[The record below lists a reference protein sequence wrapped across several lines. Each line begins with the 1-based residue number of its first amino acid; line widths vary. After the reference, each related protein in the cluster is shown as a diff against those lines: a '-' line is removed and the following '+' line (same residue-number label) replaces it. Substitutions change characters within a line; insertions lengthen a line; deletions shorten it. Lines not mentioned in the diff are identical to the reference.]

1 MSENTPPE
9 APSES
14 PQETP
19 EADAQ
24 TPQADPQA
32 GGDSQNGITPTET
45 NGGTNGG
52 APPPADTG
60 GGGLSESGSFISL
73 EQEMRTSYL
82 DYAMSV
88 IVARALPD
96 ARDGLK
102 PVQRRI
108 LHAMKEGGYDWNRP
122 FRKSSRIVGDVMSK
136 YHPHGDSPIYEAMV
150 RMAQDF
156 TMRLPLVSGQGNFG
170 SMDDD
175 PPAAMRYTEA
185 RLAKA
190 ASVALLEDLD
200 RDTVDFQS
208 NYDETAKEPTVL
220 PARFPN
226 LLVNGAQ
233 GIAVGMATN
242 IPPHN
247 LGEVLTACRA
257 LLKDP
262 NLTTEALLEY
272 VKGPDFP
279 TGGILLGRQQLRS
292 AYKTGHGG
300 LRAWARVEVEEAG
313 GRASKKGDKSEASEK
328 GDTGEKE
335 GGKAVKAGG
344 RDRLV
349 ITEVPPGVS
358 KGRLLERLA
367 QAVRDKTVEGISDI
381 RDESARGS
389 VRVVI
394 DLKRGAM
401 SEVVLNTLRHHTP
414 LQTSV
419 GFNML
424 AIDDGRP
431 RVLPLKDALA
441 RFVAFREEVVVRR
454 TSWFLARA
462 RQRAHLVLG
471 LVVAVSEIDEVIRII
486 RAAANPYEARAG
498 LLARTWSAEGLDEVL
513 TLIADPEQQIGADG
527 SYRLSDAQARGIL
540 ELRLQRLTGLE
551 RDKLAEELRTL
562 RGEIEE
568 NLEILRVREKT
579 LAIVDAEFAEVIENF
594 ATPRRT
600 ELRDE
605 FGEQTTEDL
614 IPREQVVVT
623 MTHGGYIK
631 RTPLDTYRAQRRG
644 GKGRSGMAI
653 YEDDFVSRAFVTDSH
668 TPLLFFS
675 SGGMV
680 YRLKAW
686 RLPEGGPNTR
696 GKALVNL
703 LPLKQEET
711 ISAILAMPAD
721 PATWDKTDVIFATD
735 SGTVRRNQLAD
746 FVRINANGKIAMRLD
761 KGVSLVG
768 VSLAEEGDDVLLATA
783 SGRALRFPI
792 SALRVFSS
800 RNSMGVK
807 GIRLAASVGGGGDK
821 QEKDS
826 VIALTI
832 LRHSEAT
839 MEERTSYLKE
849 SRARRIAAGS
859 NGVPTGAGDGGQVEE
874 EEIEE
879 DEDETEGAT
888 GAAISPLSEERYAT
902 LAEAEQFLFSLTADG
917 YGKRVSSYNYPIK
930 GRGGMGVRNG
940 RALDKGGA
948 KTVAFFAVESGD
960 DLMLITDAGRMIR
973 TPADSVSAVGRVTRG
988 VRVLHIDE
996 DGAENLVSAARIT
1009 EEASVRD
1016 AENESQGESENESVS
1031 ESENTESTD
1040 STGEGDGQ

>member
-1 MSENTPPE
+1 MTSEDTSPVADEPLEAPVAPQNGSEGADGGNGAGGSGMGSNGAEGATPP
-9 APSES
+9 
-14 PQETP
+14 PQ
-19 EADAQ
+19 
-24 TPQADPQA
+24 
-32 GGDSQNGITPTET
+32 
-45 NGGTNGG
+45 
-52 APPPADTG
+52 DTG
-60 GGGLSESGSFISL
+60 AQISL

-156 TMRLPLVSGQGNFG
+156 TMRLPLVAGQGNFG

-190 ASVALLEDLD
+190 ASLALLEDLD
-200 RDTVDFQS
+200 LDTVDFQS
-208 NYDETAKEPTVL
+208 NYDETSKEPTVL
-220 PARFPN
+220 PSRFPN

-247 LGEVLTACRA
+247 LGEVLLACRA

-262 NLTTEALLEY
+262 ELSTEALLEY

-279 TGGILLGRQQLRS
+279 TGGILLGRRQLRA
-292 AYKTGHGG
+292 AYETGHGS
-300 LRAWARVEVEEAG
+300 LRAWARVETETDPRTKRE
-313 GRASKKGDKSEASEK
+313 
-328 GDTGEKE
+328 
-335 GGKAVKAGG
+335 
-344 RDRLV
+344 RLV

-367 QAVRDKTVEGISDI
+367 QVVRDKTVEGVADI

-394 DLKRGAM
+394 DLKRGVMAD
-401 SEVVLNTLRHHTP
+401 VVLNLLRRHTQ

-424 AIDDGRP
+424 AIDGGRP
-431 RVLPLKDALA
+431 RVLPLKDALNA
-441 RFVAFREEVVVRR
+441 FIVFREEVVVRR
-454 TSWFLARA
+454 TSWLLARA

-486 RAAANPYEARAG
+486 RAAANPQEAREG
-498 LLARTWSAEGLDEVL
+498 LLGRTWSAKGLGELLD
-513 TLIADPEQQIGADG
+513 LIADPDQQISEDG

-551 RDKLAEELRTL
+551 RDKLAEELRGL
-562 RGEIEE
+562 RGEIEA

-579 LAIVDAEFAEVIENF
+579 LAVVDGEFAEVMENF

-605 FGEQTTEDL
+605 YGEQTTEDL

-631 RTPLDTYRAQRRG
+631 RTPLAAYRAQKRG
-644 GKGRSGMAI
+644 GKGRSGMAT

-686 RLPEGGPNTR
+686 RLPEGSPNTR

-703 LPLKQEET
+703 LPLAAEET
-711 ISAILAMPAD
+711 ISAVLAMPAD
-721 PATWDKTDVIFATD
+721 ESSWSETDVIFVTD
-735 SGTVRRNQLAD
+735 GATVRRNRLSD
-746 FVRINANGKIAMRLD
+746 FARINSNGKIAMKLAAGMR
-761 KGVSLVG
+761 LVG
-768 VSLAEEGDDVLLATA
+768 VALADAQDDVLLAT
-783 SGRALRFPI
+783 SGGQALRFPVG
-792 SALRVFSS
+792 SLRVFSS
-800 RNSMGVK
+800 RNSTGVR
-807 GIRLAASVGGGGDK
+807 GMRLTGD
-821 QEKDS
+821 DR
-826 VIALTI
+826 VIALAI
-832 LRHSEAT
+832 LRHLEVT
-839 MEERTSYLKE
+839 TDERMAYLSE
-849 SRARRIAAGS
+849 SRARRLAEGS
-859 NGVPTGAGDGGQVEE
+859 EV
-874 EEIEE
+874 EIENGEAAEAIE
-879 DEDETEGAT
+879 DALDDEEAIE
-888 GAAISPLSEERYAT
+888 AAESIVALSPERYAE
-902 LAEAEQFLFSLTADG
+902 LEEAEQFLLSLTADG
-917 YGKRVSSYNYPIK
+917 YGRRSSSYNYPMK
-930 GRGGMGVRNG
+930 GRGGKGVRNG
-940 RALDKGGA
+940 ISVAKGGA
-948 KTVAFFAVESGD
+948 ATVSFFPVESSD
-960 DLMLITDAGRMIR
+960 EVMLITDAGRMIR
-973 TPADSVSAVGRVTRG
+973 TAIRSISSVGRGARG
-988 VRVLHIDE
+988 VRVLKIDSE
-996 DGAENLVSAARIT
+996 GGETLVSASRIT
-1009 EEASVRD
+1009 EEAGVDEAGEGSGETINGEAEATAFLAQEEVAPEAAPD
-1016 AENESQGESENESVS
+1016 AQATPDAQDAQEPTQD
-1031 ESENTESTD
+1031 TAQD
-1040 STGEGDGQ
+1040 STQDTVQDTAQDDTGEDSTKDKAGDEA

>member
-1 MSENTPPE
+1 MV
-9 APSES
+9 SES
-14 PQETP
+14 QDSSPVSGEPQEP
-19 EADAQ
+19 
-24 TPQADPQA
+24 PVPP
-32 GGDSQNGITPTET
+32 QNGAGE
-45 NGGTNGG
+45 GG
-52 APPPADTG
+52 AGASPPAQEPPAQ
-60 GGGLSESGSFISL
+60 ESGAQISL

-136 YHPHGDSPIYEAMV
+136 YHPHGDAPIYEAMV

-156 TMRLPLVSGQGNFG
+156 TMRLPLVAGQGNFG

-190 ASVALLEDLD
+190 ASLALLEDLD
-200 RDTVDFQS
+200 LDTVDFQS
-208 NYDETAKEPTVL
+208 NYDETSKEPTVL

-247 LGEVLTACRA
+247 LGEVLLACRA

-262 NLTTEALLEY
+262 ELSTDDLLEY

-279 TGGILLGRQQLRS
+279 TGGILLGRRQLKS
-292 AYKTGHGG
+292 AYETGHGS
-300 LRAWARVEVEEAG
+300 LRAWARVETEEDTRPSAK
-313 GRASKKGDKSEASEK
+313 GRE
-328 GDTGEKE
+328 
-335 GGKAVKAGG
+335 
-344 RDRLV
+344 RLV

-367 QAVRDKTVEGISDI
+367 QVVREKIVEGVSDI

-394 DLKRGAM
+394 DLKRGVMA
-401 SEVVLNTLRHHTP
+401 EVVLNLLRRHTQ

-424 AIDDGRP
+424 AIDAGRP
-431 RVLPLKDALA
+431 RVLPLKEAL
-441 RFVAFREEVVVRR
+441 RVFIAFREEVVVRR
-454 TSWFLARA
+454 TSWLLARA

-486 RAAANPYEARAG
+486 RAAQNPQEAREG
-498 LLARTWSAEGLDEVL
+498 LLNRTWSAEGLSELLD
-513 TLIADPEQQIGADG
+513 LIADPDQQISEDG

-551 RDKLAEELRTL
+551 RDKLAEELREL
-562 RGEIEE
+562 RGEIEG

-579 LAIVDAEFAEVIENF
+579 LAVVDQEFAEVIENF

-605 FGEQTTEDL
+605 YGEQTTEDL

-631 RTPLDTYRAQRRG
+631 RTPLAAYRAQKRG
-644 GKGRSGMAI
+644 GKGRSGMMT
-653 YEDDFVSRAFVTDSH
+653 YDDDFISRAFVTDSH

-686 RLPEGGPNTR
+686 RLPEGSPNTR

-703 LPLKQEET
+703 LPLAEDET
-711 ISAILAMPAD
+711 ISTVLAMPSDETAWQ
-721 PATWDKTDVIFATD
+721 TTDVIFATD
-735 SGTVRRNQLAD
+735 GGTVRRNRLSD
-746 FVRINANGKIAMRLD
+746 FERINANGKIAMKLADGMR
-761 KGVSLVG
+761 LVG
-768 VSLAEEGDDVLLATA
+768 VALADAKDDLLLATA
-783 SGRALRFPI
+783 GGQALRF
-792 SALRVFSS
+792 SVESLRVFSG
-800 RNSMGVK
+800 RNS
-807 GIRLAASVGGGGDK
+807 
-821 QEKDS
+821 
-826 VIALTI
+826 T
-832 LRHSEAT
+832 
-839 MEERTSYLKE
+839 
-849 SRARRIAAGS
+849 
-859 NGVPTGAGDGGQVEE
+859 
-874 EEIEE
+874 
-879 DEDETEGAT
+879 
-888 GAAISPLSEERYAT
+888 
-902 LAEAEQFLFSLTADG
+902 
-917 YGKRVSSYNYPIK
+917 
-930 GRGGMGVRNG
+930 GVR
-940 RALDKGGA
+940 
-948 KTVAFFAVESGD
+948 GD
-960 DLMLITDAGRMIR
+960 A
-973 TPADSVSAVGRVTRG
+973 P
-988 VRVLHIDE
+988 
-996 DGAENLVSAARIT
+996 
-1009 EEASVRD
+1009 
-1016 AENESQGESENESVS
+1016 
-1031 ESENTESTD
+1031 
-1040 STGEGDGQ
+1040 

>member
-1 MSENTPPE
+1 MTSEDTTTPPVPDEPQE
-9 APSES
+9 APTA
-14 PQETP
+14 PQNG
-19 EADAQ
+19 DGSGN
-24 TPQADPQA
+24 
-32 GGDSQNGITPTET
+32 GGDNGET
-45 NGGTNGG
+45 STAEPNAAEPNAAEPNGTGG
-52 APPPADTG
+52 ANGASSGDGGATPPPQDTG
-60 GGGLSESGSFISL
+60 AQISL

-156 TMRLPLVSGQGNFG
+156 TMRLPLIAGQGNFG

-190 ASVALLEDLD
+190 ASLALLEDLD
-200 RDTVDFQS
+200 LDTVDFQS
-208 NYDETAKEPTVL
+208 NYDETSKEPLVL

-247 LGEVLTACRA
+247 LGEVLLACRA

-262 NLTTEALLEY
+262 DLSTEALLEY

-279 TGGILLGRQQLRS
+279 TGGILLGRRQLQS
-292 AYKTGHGG
+292 AYETGHGS
-300 LRAWARVEVEEAG
+300 LRAWARVETETDT
-313 GRASKKGDKSEASEK
+313 RAKRE
-328 GDTGEKE
+328 
-335 GGKAVKAGG
+335 
-344 RDRLV
+344 RLV
-349 ITEVPPGVS
+349 ITEVPPGIS

-367 QAVRDKTVEGISDI
+367 QVVREKIVEGVSDI

-394 DLKRGAM
+394 DLKRGVM
-401 SEVVLNTLRHHTP
+401 PDVVLNLLRRHTQ

-424 AIDDGRP
+424 AIDGGRP
-431 RVLPLKDALA
+431 RVLPLRDALNA
-441 RFVAFREEVVVRR
+441 FIAFREEVVVRR
-454 TSWFLARA
+454 TSWLLARA

-486 RAAANPYEARAG
+486 RAAANPQEAREG
-498 LLARTWSAEGLDEVL
+498 LLGRTWSAEGLGELLD
-513 TLIADPEQQIGADG
+513 LIADPDQQIREDG

-551 RDKLAEELRTL
+551 RDKLAEELRGL
-562 RGEIEE
+562 RSEIEA

-579 LAIVDAEFAEVIENF
+579 LALVDSEFAEVMENF

-605 FGEQTTEDL
+605 YGEQTTEDL

-631 RTPLDTYRAQRRG
+631 RTPLAAYRAQKRG
-644 GKGRSGMAI
+644 GKGRSGMAT

-686 RLPEGGPNTR
+686 RLPEGSPNTR

-703 LPLKQEET
+703 LPLEAEET
-711 ISAILAMPAD
+711 ISTVLPMPAD
-721 PATWDKTDVIFATD
+721 ESLWSETDVIFATAG
-735 SGTVRRNQLAD
+735 GTVRRNRLSD
-746 FVRINANGKIAMRLD
+746 FERINANGKIAMKLESGMRLI
-761 KGVSLVG
+761 GVA
-768 VSLAEEGDDVLLATA
+768 LADARDDVLLATA
-783 SGRALRFPI
+783 GGQALRFPVE
-792 SALRVFSS
+792 SLRVFAGRSS
-800 RNSMGVK
+800 TGVR
-807 GIRLAASVGGGGDK
+807 GMRLVGDDK
-821 QEKDS
+821 
-826 VIALTI
+826 VIALAI
-832 LRHSEAT
+832 LRHLEVT
-839 MEERTSYLKE
+839 TEERTAYLSE
-849 SRARRIAAGS
+849 SRARRLAEGSETEPENGEGLEDAEDGDEESDEEALAQGAIAAL
-859 NGVPTGAGDGGQVEE
+859 
-874 EEIEE
+874 
-879 DEDETEGAT
+879 
-888 GAAISPLSEERYAT
+888 SPERYAE
-902 LAEAEQFLFSLTADG
+902 LEEAEQFLLSLHADG
-917 YGKRVSSYNYPIK
+917 YGKRSSSYNYPMK
-930 GRGGMGVRNG
+930 GRGGKGVRNG
-940 RALDKGGA
+940 VSVAKGGVA
-948 KTVAFFAVESGD
+948 TVSFFPVESGD
-960 DLMLITDAGRMIR
+960 EVMLITDAGRMIR
-973 TPADSVSAVGRVTRG
+973 TATNSISSVGRNARG
-988 VRVLHIDE
+988 VRVLKIDGE
-996 DGAENLVSAARIT
+996 KGETLVSASRIT
-1009 EEASVRD
+1009 EEAGVDDSEGLD
-1016 AENESQGESENESVS
+1016 GAEHGGGAPSLPVADES
-1031 ESENTESTD
+1031 TESTE
-1040 STGEGDGQ
+1040 STEATEATESTEGTDARTSDEQESSQEATTNSGDEA